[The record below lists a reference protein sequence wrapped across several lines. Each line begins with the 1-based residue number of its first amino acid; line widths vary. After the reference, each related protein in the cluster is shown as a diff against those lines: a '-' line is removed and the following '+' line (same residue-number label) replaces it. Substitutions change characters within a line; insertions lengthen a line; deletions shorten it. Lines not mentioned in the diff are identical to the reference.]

1 VLDIWHWHHSGGTTG
16 DIKAA
21 GRDRIVHIHVSD
33 AKDQPPEEV
42 RDNQRLMPG
51 EGVIDSVGFFR
62 ALAGIGYSDALS
74 PEPIGRVPADMSPE
88 DGARMG
94 LETTR
99 AVLKKAG
106 IETGP

>member
-1 VLDIWHWHHSGGTTG
+1 MGPNVRVVLDIWHWHHSGGTIG

-42 RDNQRLMPG
+42 RDNQRPMPG

-74 PEPIGRVPADMSPE
+74 PEPIGRVPADMSPRTAP
-88 DGARMG
+88 GWGSRQ
-94 LETTR
+94 R
-99 AVLKKAG
+99 A
-106 IETGP
+106 PC